1 MARCGSIVVKLGGL
15 PVSDALGEVVRGG
28 GRTGSFLRG
37 EPYQLELPLLF
48 FLHSLGLVPPVGRAV
63 GVGMEGWE
71 WATHRLWRWRLS
83 AN

>member
-1 MARCGSIVVKLGGL
+1 MVVKLGGD

-37 EPYQLELPLLF
+37 EPYQLESPLL
-48 FLHSLGLVPPVGRAV
+48 LLPSLGLVPPVGRAM